1 MCRYEDG
8 HQKYMCSQEIGLHAQ
23 NMLTILYSI
32 VHMIVGTNMITN
44 DHKNFQID
52 YEEDIH
58 GSSKHYEA
66 NGYGHNLDMPVNSH

>member
-1 MCRYEDG
+1 
-8 HQKYMCSQEIGLHAQ
+8 
-23 NMLTILYSI
+23 
-32 VHMIVGTNMITN
+32 MIVGTNMITN